1 VVKPP
6 PPDLWRISL
15 NDVQIREIVT
25 HGGEGVGRSP
35 IMPGWG
41 VQLSSEEINA
51 VVAYVSGVRGGE
63 SVGSSVQH
71 VRNDR
76 RRAVLAGLCTPA
88 ALGAVGVHR
97 AVRAHAG
104 PHASAA
110 TSAAGGAAP
119 RAGLL
124 LDHTGR
130 RFELQRLAG
139 RPSLLTFGFT
149 QCSSTCPMSLQ
160 TATELLGRGAP
171 DRLQGV
177 FVSLDP
183 LAETLRV
190 GVRRGV
196 PEGLAHSSMWYLLD
210 ERVVV
215 RSVAKYDAPVAE
227 LETLLARTRVSTR

>member
-1 VVKPP
+1 
-6 PPDLWRISL
+6 
-15 NDVQIREIVT
+15 
-25 HGGEGVGRSP
+25 
-35 IMPGWG
+35 
-41 VQLSSEEINA
+41 
-51 VVAYVSGVRGGE
+51 
-63 SVGSSVQH
+63 
-71 VRNDR
+71 
-76 RRAVLAGLCTPA
+76 
-88 ALGAVGVHR
+88 
-97 AVRAHAG
+97 
-104 PHASAA
+104 
-110 TSAAGGAAP
+110 
-119 RAGLL
+119 L

-160 TATELLGRGAP
+160 TAAELLARGAP
-171 DRLQGV
+171 DRLQVV

-183 LAETLRV
+183 LADTPAQLARYLAAFSPAILGVTGDPVAIEAMAETFRV

-227 LETLLARTRVSTR
+227 LETLLTRTRVSTR

>member
-1 VVKPP
+1 MAS
-6 PPDLWRISL
+6 R
-15 NDVQIREIVT
+15 
-25 HGGEGVGRSP
+25 
-35 IMPGWG
+35 
-41 VQLSSEEINA
+41 
-51 VVAYVSGVRGGE
+51 
-63 SVGSSVQH
+63 VQH
-71 VRNDR
+71 VRSDR
-76 RRAVLAGLCTPA
+76 RRAVLAGLCATA
-88 ALGAVGVHR
+88 ALGAVGIHR
-97 AVRAHAG
+97 AARAHAG
-104 PHASAA
+104 PHAPAA
-110 TSAAGGAAP
+110 APAAGGAAARP
-119 RAGLL
+119 GTL

-160 TATELLGRGAP
+160 TASELIARSAAS
-171 DRLQGV
+171 RVQVV

-183 LAETLRV
+183 LADTPAQLAKHLANFSPSILGVTGDPVAIEAMAETFRV